1 MTTQVKEQTNIITQ
15 MQLEKDNLSEQ
26 ADPTRGVKDEVSEL
40 TKLLQEAGS
49 HLNSAKESLEKDQRK
64 TWELEELYKKEKTA
78 RDACKVR
85 IRKMEAEVG
94 PRNEQERLYR
104 DNQDQLRKKLIES
117 RDRLA
122 QMLSEAQSAREAEIQ
137 RREQAEANDVVAEE
151 RLQAVQ
157 KQNQE
162 IQVRVKETE
171 KLLRGAEGQRLEV
184 LGKHEALTSDLSR
197 IKNQAQVREQLI
209 VDLQSRIEED
219 YSRWD
224 QAVKTAK
231 DNRRQDEERFQ
242 DAETTLLDQLTKL
255 KGDRA
260 KYEQAISEVLL
271 QHEQRR
277 LQLVEQKE
285 DIETSLSSQRNV
297 SAQLRDEVA
306 KLTSKLQ
313 QTEAD
318 VSATRTD
325 ISRIEASRRAHEQ
338 ETSLSEQ
345 RRQAIETEYEMY
357 LRKEQLRMDF
367 VQEAN
372 QMHAQALEDLDKQ
385 IQVVGAQREET
396 VNDKS
401 GIDQEIKRCSEA
413 INKFQELDRLRR
425 QRADEF
431 REKRY
436 GLLEQFSELLV
447 SQHGLR
453 KTIEGIKKPVSV
465 AVAFYDREIA
475 SIAESFPNAFDTDS
489 KDHFSTAKLAK
500 DIHSSA
506 FTMHS
511 SPPRAAFYS
520 SGQHPIVRSMPVEQH
535 HGDMIHYST
544 VPVNGIAQAPMAS
557 RGLGEAMA

>member
-1 MTTQVKEQTNIITQ
+1 MLTRRYEVSLMRGQAEYIASKEKTRLQQMLDEFRKRLQHSEVELEALRGALVRSEKQTNKDKGEIERLTRMIDEMTTQVKEQTNIITQ

-78 RDACKVR
+78 RDACEVR

-413 INKFQELDRLRR
+413 INKFQVCLPSLPS
-425 QRADEF
+425 
-431 REKRY
+431 
-436 GLLEQFSELLV
+436 LPSLV
-447 SQHGLR
+447 SKAH
-453 KTIEGIKKPVSV
+453 V
-465 AVAFYDREIA
+465 D
-475 SIAESFPNAFDTDS
+475 
-489 KDHFSTAKLAK
+489 
-500 DIHSSA
+500 
-506 FTMHS
+506 
-511 SPPRAAFYS
+511 
-520 SGQHPIVRSMPVEQH
+520 PIP
-535 HGDMIHYST
+535 
-544 VPVNGIAQAPMAS
+544 
-557 RGLGEAMA
+557 